1 MAIYSDLV
9 YDRRRFLHGRCGRM
23 LEGREPDETALLA
36 WHFEQGGE
44 CGKAAVYAL
53 RAGEDSRKVFAFHEA
68 LEFLSRAL
76 NLFRLEAN
84 NQHTSEENL
93 ANSKLQIT
101 TFSQRGD
108 VFRSLGEMQSYQ
120 NDVEEEAR
128 IARRIGDQATLA
140 QVHLRE
146 ANIHRWFCR
155 FQAAEESAE
164 EAYRMGHQVGNALL
178 QARAKRQIGLAKRAI
193 GEFSAAQVIL
203 DEALQLFKELGEISY
218 EIHALCNLSTLYAYQ
233 GDFLYAEKLAASA
246 LGRCDEAQLPYLRRI
261 ALGELGVALAG
272 LGQGDQ
278 GRECLLASLE
288 ISRQIADRTQE
299 IFCLSHLGWLENQ
312 MGRPVE
318 ALNYLRDGLS
328 LAERLDS
335 RNEQSKLYAGISE
348 SHRLMGNTVLAK
360 ALALKALELAKRHG
374 RRHDLEIAQAI
385 QANFGENL

>member
-1 MAIYSDLV
+1 
-9 YDRRRFLHGRCGRM
+9 
-23 LEGREPDETALLA
+23 
-36 WHFEQGGE
+36 
-44 CGKAAVYAL
+44 
-53 RAGEDSRKVFAFHEA
+53 
-68 LEFLSRAL
+68 
-76 NLFRLEAN
+76 
-84 NQHTSEENL
+84 
-93 ANSKLQIT
+93 
-101 TFSQRGD
+101 
-108 VFRSLGEMQSYQ
+108 
-120 NDVEEEAR
+120 
-128 IARRIGDQATLA
+128 
-140 QVHLRE
+140 VHLRE

-164 EAYRMGHQVGNALL
+164 EACRMGHQVGNDLL
-178 QARAKRQIGLAKRAI
+178 RARAKRQLGLAKRAI
-193 GEFSAAQVIL
+193 GEFSPAQVIL

-246 LGRCDEAQLPYLRRI
+246 LGRCDEAHLPYLRRI